1 MRLAAQNTCLA
12 VLLALLVGVAS
23 VAVHSAT
30 HVPGDATKCEF
41 CIAYGDSSDTVE
53 VRHDYGAPPVVD
65 TSVLPLDVVW
75 RATPLAT
82 SIHQR
87 GPPSVH

>member
-1 MRLAAQNTCLA
+1 MRFAAQKTCLA
-12 VLLALLVGVAS
+12 VLLALLVGLTS

-30 HVPGDATKCEF
+30 HVPGDATQCDF
-41 CIAYGDSSDTVE
+41 CIAYGDSCDTVQM
-53 VRHDYGAPPVVD
+53 RPDYGIPPVVD

-82 SIHQR
+82 SNHQR
-87 GPPSVH
+87 GPPVIH

>member
-1 MRLAAQNTCLA
+1 MRFAAQNTCLA
-12 VLLALLVGVAS
+12 VLLALLVGLTS

-30 HVPGDATKCEF
+30 HVPGDATQCGF

-53 VRHDYGAPPVVD
+53 VRHDFGIPPVVD
-65 TSVLPLDVVW
+65 TNVLPLDIVW
-75 RATPLAT
+75 RATPLTT

-87 GPPSVH
+87 GPPSIH